1 MLLSVLFFF
10 LFLEC
15 NRQCHLLMEMPRNVV
30 VVVVVVLVYN
40 GTFWRELVAS
50 HHGMAAFDRTG
61 EEWVQKENVFIR

>member
-1 MLLSVLFFF
+1 
-10 LFLEC
+10 
-15 NRQCHLLMEMPRNVV
+15 MEMLINVVVVV

-61 EEWVQKENVFIR
+61 EEWVQKENVFIG